1 VIDKLNASIRDA
13 VAQPAVRQRMAGAGA
28 DPAAS
33 SPAEFT
39 SFIRAEREKWGKVVK
54 EARISIG

>member
-1 VIDKLNASIRDA
+1 
-13 VAQPAVRQRMAGAGA
+13 MAGAGA

-39 SFIRAEREKWGKVVK
+39 SFVKAESEKWGRVVR
-54 EARISIG
+54 EARITVG